1 MQTFEEFKED
11 ILKYLQQQKE
21 YEQEDIAN
29 NEKLSEDQKV
39 ERGLLIRGAEV
50 IESKDSCYNIR
61 TFEDNS
67 KMRIGD
73 KVRIK
78 IESKKSFAKIIDFG
92 LNEISLE
99 CREKIA
105 EGQHVDIEILECVLL
120 DPLISLLERVEEGKP
135 GVSFLKQLAN
145 IEEPR
150 KRGFGAINIEDVD
163 VIPEYMDERKKTIIG
178 ETLQRPS
185 LYCIQG
191 PPGTGKTAVLSVIAQ
206 AYASKRKDVLVI
218 ANTHQAVNNALNKIA
233 QTDEFLSVIKIGEE
247 LKSEGLDSSVFIH
260 KTYNSYLKFRK
271 EKKKNCANIVGMTL
285 HAAVVNLGLR
295 NGGFQPSIVLVDEA
309 GQIPMPFASLIGTF
323 GSGTVVLIGDDKQ
336 MPPIFHSKLIDNKF
350 STSIFA
356 YVCKQYPSM
365 RKILNVTYRMNDA
378 IASFVSK
385 AFYESDSAN
394 QKIHSEKET
403 SKRTLS
409 YPLDKIASNDIL
421 IKEILT
427 NNQSIFIC
435 DVNDSNE
442 YKDSNWAE
450 AKFSYELFKEFQH
463 QGQSSEEIA
472 IITPYRRQVKSITG
486 YFIDNGWPQD
496 KMPLINTVECLQGQD
511 VEMIIISFCISDI
524 KFLKLQ
530 KEFLF
535 DYHRLNVMISR
546 AKTKVVLLMSDVV
559 QKEFRQLY
567 DNVLKDISECISYLK
582 R

>member
-1 MQTFEEFKED
+1 MQTFEDFKED

-29 NEKLSEDQKV
+29 NENLPEELKV
-39 ERGLLIRGAEV
+39 EKGLLVRGAEV
-50 IESKDSCYNIR
+50 IECKDSCYNLR

-78 IESKKSFAKIIDFG
+78 VGTKKAFAKIIDFG

-105 EGQHVDIEILECVLL
+105 VGQRIDIEILECVLL
-120 DPLISLLERVEEGKP
+120 DPLISLLESIEEGKP
-135 GVSFLKQLAN
+135 GASLLKQLAN

-150 KRGFGAINIEDVD
+150 ERGLGAINIDDVD
-163 VIPEYMDERKKTIIG
+163 VVPEYMDESKRIIIG

-233 QTDEFLSVIKIGEE
+233 QADEFLTVIKIGEE
-247 LKSEGLDSSVFIH
+247 LKSEGLVPSVSVL

-271 EKKKNCANIVGMTL
+271 EKKKNNANIVGMTL
-285 HAAVVNLGLR
+285 HAAVVNLGIR

-323 GSGTVVLIGDDKQ
+323 GSGSVVFIGDDKQ
-336 MPPIFHSKLIDNKF
+336 MPPIFHPKLIDNKF

-365 RKILNVTYRMNDA
+365 RKILNVTYRMNEG
-378 IASFVSK
+378 ITSFVSK

-394 QKIHSEKET
+394 QRIYSEKVT

-409 YPLDKIASNDIL
+409 YPLENIKSSDII
-421 IKEILT
+421 IKEIL
-427 NNQSIFIC
+427 SSSKSLFIC

-442 YKDSNWAE
+442 YKDSNWTE
-450 AKFSYELFKEFQH
+450 TRFSFDLFKEVQH
-463 QGQSSEEIA
+463 QGLPTNEIA
-472 IITPYRRQVKSITG
+472 IITPYRRQVKSITS
-486 YFIDNGWPQD
+486 YFIDNGWTQD

-511 VEMIIISFCISDI
+511 VEMIVISFCISNLE
-524 KFLKLQ
+524 FLKQQ
-530 KEFLF
+530 KGFLF

-546 AKTKVVLLMSDVV
+546 AKTKVVLLMSDIV
-559 QKEFRQLY
+559 QKEFRKLY
-567 DNVLKDISECISYLK
+567 DNVLKDMHEQISYLK